1 MNSTS
6 PMQTAQAGTV
16 TGAVFTLI
24 ASAVKHFNIDLPPD
38 AQLSIAVGIVAGAHW
53 LGAQLAAKA
62 AKKAAAP
69 SAV

>member
-6 PMQTAQAGTV
+6 PIQTAQAGTV

-24 ASAVKHFNIDLPPD
+24 SSAVKHFNIDLPPD

-53 LGAQLAAKA
+53 LAQQLAAKA
-62 AKKAAAP
+62 AKKATPAQ
-69 SAV
+69 